1 MTRLDKILSHLGY
14 GSRKEVKEIIRKG
27 YVFVNGIQILNDDY
41 KVNELD
47 DEIILDGE
55 EIRYDEFVYIMLNK
69 PQDVISATYDPRY
82 KTVCDLVPEY
92 QKMGI
97 FPVGRLDIDTE
108 GLLIITNDGELAHK
122 LLSPKY
128 HVFKKYYVEFSGVF
142 QDSYFKSFE
151 KGIILDDGY
160 QTLPAKV
167 EIIDDNHA
175 YVYIREGKYHQVKRM
190 FEALGMKVTYLR
202 RVGFGDI
209 KIDEKLNLGEWRL
222 LTNDELNSLEAS
234 TKD

>member
-142 QDSYFKSFE
+142 KDSYFKSFE

-190 FEALGMKVTYLR
+190 FDSLSMHVEYLR
-202 RVGFGDI
+202 RVAFGDI
-209 KIDEKLNLGEWRL
+209 EIDENLQLGEWRK
-222 LTNDELNSLEAS
+222 LTLDELNSLKRI
-234 TKD
+234 TND

>member
-128 HVFKKYYVEFSGVF
+128 HVFKKYYVEFSGEF
-142 QDSYFKSFE
+142 KDSYFKSFE

-190 FEALGMKVTYLR
+190 FDSLSMHVEYLR
-202 RVGFGDI
+202 RVAFGDI
-209 KIDEKLNLGEWRL
+209 EIDENLQLGEWRK
-222 LTNDELNSLEAS
+222 LTLDELNSLKRI
-234 TKD
+234 TND